1 MRLLQA
7 REGSDKGV
15 VTRNER
21 DVAGGI
27 FIQMGEPRTSRLTNV
42 FGAVADP
49 TRRAILKRLG
59 RGPARVT
66 EIAKDFPMSLNSVSK
81 HLQVL
86 ERAGLMRRE
95 IQGRDHICTLNVQA
109 LREATGWMEEL
120 RTFWES
126 RLDALE
132 RQFVAKRSDR

>member
-1 MRLLQA
+1 
-7 REGSDKGV
+7 
-15 VTRNER
+15 
-21 DVAGGI
+21 
-27 FIQMGEPRTSRLTNV
+27 MGEPRTSRLTNV